1 LPPTGSGGSVSS
13 SSSESVSLVKALL
26 MGLTVTSAFQRNE
39 LTAIL
44 VKQALPFERRV
55 EQAAKLKPMWSRDL
69 DAPF

>member
-1 LPPTGSGGSVSS
+1 
-13 SSSESVSLVKALL
+13 

-44 VKQALPFERRV
+44 VKQALPFERRI
-55 EQAAKLKPMWSRDL
+55 EQAAKLKPMWNRDL